1 MNKLDLK
8 SLLRSIKDVFRAS
21 VITKVNELVDNNDY
35 KSYVALV
42 TQTSTNAPSVTVL
55 RNNIGDVVWTRSG
68 AGEYVGTLTN
78 AFPSGKTY
86 ALIGSDLNSLS
97 DLFDDR
103 RSYFKRLSNNTVKLE
118 SYTVN
123 YDAVGETMTK
133 TGTDSLLSFAT
144 IEIRVY
150 N

>member
-8 SLLRSIKDVFRAS
+8 VLIRSIRDVFRSS

-55 RNNIGDVVWTRSG
+55 RNNIGDIVWTRSG
-68 AGEYVGTLTN
+68 SGEYVGTLSN

-86 ALIGSDLNSLS
+86 TLIGSDLNSLS

-103 RSYFKRLSNNTVKLE
+103 RSYFKRLSNSTVKLE
-118 SYTVN
+118 SYTITF
-123 YDAVGETMTK
+123 DPIGETMIK
-133 TGTDSLLSFAT
+133 TATDSLLSFAT